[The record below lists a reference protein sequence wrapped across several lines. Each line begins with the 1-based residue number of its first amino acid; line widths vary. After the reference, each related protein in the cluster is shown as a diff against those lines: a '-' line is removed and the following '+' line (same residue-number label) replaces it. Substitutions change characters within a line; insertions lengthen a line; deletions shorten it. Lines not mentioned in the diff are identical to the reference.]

1 MFVSSLCK
9 NYTFVFSLRLFLTI
23 RMELEDFCHY
33 FMIVSICCENPN
45 FIDGDLTCQ
54 WKCMIYDGSW
64 VAGRSAGGNV
74 SKREPN

>member
-1 MFVSSLCK
+1 
-9 NYTFVFSLRLFLTI
+9 
-23 RMELEDFCHY
+23 MELEDFCHY

-54 WKCMIYDGSW
+54 WKCMVYDGSW

-74 SKREPN
+74 SKCESN